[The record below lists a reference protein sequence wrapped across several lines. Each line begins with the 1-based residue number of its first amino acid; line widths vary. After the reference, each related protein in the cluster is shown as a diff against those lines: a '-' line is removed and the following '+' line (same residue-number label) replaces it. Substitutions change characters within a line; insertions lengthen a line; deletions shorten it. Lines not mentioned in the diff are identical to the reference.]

1 MRLNNKI
8 ISILIYSIKNW
19 LHDYGCKK
27 IEVVKT
33 GDYGQYISA
42 EKIYKNKSYKLFFNP
57 YESRKIIVFTIRSA
71 INIREDKIGIVLEI
85 LNELNFQD
93 DFSKYY
99 LWDQDGM
106 TLAYNWI
113 YSIDYPGS
121 CFNEVIPDS
130 IDYILE
136 DFEDIYSSFDRPD
149 GLKNLLRE
157 IKNWDR

>member
-1 MRLNNKI
+1 MCSKDKI

-42 EKIYKNKSYKLFFNP
+42 EKIFKNKSYQLFFSP

-85 LNELNFQD
+85 FNELNFQD
-93 DFSKYY
+93 DFSKFY
-99 LWDQDGM
+99 LWDQDGI
-106 TLAYNWI
+106 TLARNWI
-113 YSIDYPGS
+113 FSIDFPGS
-121 CFNEVIPDS
+121 FFNETTSDS
-130 IDYILE
+130 IDYIL
-136 DFEDIYSSFDRPD
+136 DYFEDIYSSLDHPD

-157 IKNWDR
+157 TKNFDR